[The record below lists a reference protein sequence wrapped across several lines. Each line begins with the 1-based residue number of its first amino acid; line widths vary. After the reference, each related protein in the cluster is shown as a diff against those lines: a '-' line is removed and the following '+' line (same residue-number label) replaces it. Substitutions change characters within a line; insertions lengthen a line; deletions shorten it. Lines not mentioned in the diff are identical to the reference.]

1 MNYDTILFAPKFPVT
16 YYKELRYITG
26 YEVSKAMVDVRYIL
40 KEYGMRYDIYSPAKE
55 IQAHIML
62 PKNQSCARVTVN
74 DELISFEQVQV
85 RESKYVDFT
94 LTEDT
99 QKVSIE
105 IYFW

>member
-1 MNYDTILFAPKFPVT
+1 MH
-16 YYKELRYITG
+16 ER
-26 YEVSKAMVDVRYIL
+26 
-40 KEYGMRYDIYSPAKE
+40 
-55 IQAHIML
+55 HIGEGCCSIASFNVL
-62 PKNQSCARVTVN
+62 LYACARVTVN